1 MWGHLYSA
9 RNGGGRMIEQ
19 VTISLLGAN
28 PVSLDGLSRLLT
40 ENNFK
45 IVDSGR
51 NLSAIKPSNDVVNP
65 SSHLIL
71 IDGMVEVHG
80 AAFLDDV
87 QQKLPLGLMIVL
99 TDRFEYELMME
110 CFQHDARA
118 YIVKKISTDSLI
130 AYLNLVAVGE
140 KIMPSDLTE
149 SLLSRMP
156 STPSHA
162 NRMSMAE
169 TGLTAREEEILA
181 GLVAGQPNKVISRRF
196 MISEAT
202 VKVHVKAILRKIG
215 VQNRTQAAIWAM
227 GDRDEGGCS
236 HMETCSHIQSGSSD
250 AIEEL

>member
-1 MWGHLYSA
+1 MGV
-9 RNGGGRMIEQ
+9 RMSEQ
-19 VTISLLGAN
+19 VTISLLGGN
-28 PVSLDGLSRLLT
+28 PILLDGLSRLLS

-45 IVDSGR
+45 IVSLG
-51 NLSAIKPSNDVVNP
+51 SAVSAVEVSPDTVNP
-65 SSHLIL
+65 ICHLIL
-71 IDGMVEVHG
+71 IDGLVETLGV
-80 AAFLDDV
+80 ALLDEIHR
-87 QQKLPLGLMIVL
+87 KMPLGLMIVL
-99 TDRFEYELMME
+99 TDKFEYELMME
-110 CFQHDARA
+110 CFQHDASA

-140 KIMPSDLTE
+140 KVMPSDLTN

-156 STPSHA
+156 SSPVHTHRIA
-162 NRMSMAE
+162 MAE

-227 GDRDEGGCS
+227 GDRDEAACS
-236 HMETCSHIQSGSSD
+236 HTDGCHQAYPGNGR
-250 AIEEL
+250 AIEHL

>member
-1 MWGHLYSA
+1 MTD
-9 RNGGGRMIEQ
+9 Q

-28 PVSLDGLSRLLT
+28 PVLLDGLSRLLT

-45 IVDSGR
+45 IVGSGR
-51 NLSAIKPSNDVVNP
+51 ALSSIEISSDLVNP
-65 SSHLIL
+65 QCHLIL
-71 IDGMVEVHG
+71 VDGLVETQG

-87 QQKLPLGLMIVL
+87 HQKLPFGLMIVL
-99 TDRFEYELMME
+99 TDRFDYELMME
-110 CFQHDARA
+110 CFQHNASA

-140 KIMPSDLTE
+140 KVMPSDLTD

-156 STPSHA
+156 STPSHSHRLA
-162 NRMSMAE
+162 MAE

-227 GDRDEGGCS
+227 GDRDDASCTHLDSCS
-236 HMETCSHIQSGSSD
+236 HARAGNGR
-250 AIEEL
+250 AIEQL